1 MRRRNPLRCSLSYF
15 LPRWKKS
22 SAALCTDHFFL
33 YREDRAIRLLAL
45 ILVGFCAVLGL
56 AVAGG
61 RARPS
66 SVGTRP
72 ERDDRTLHLQLR
84 RLSQTLQATHTAKIL
99 VIGSSSTV
107 GLGATSASKTYVA
120 RLEPN
125 LESAIAGVDFEVI
138 GRGIS
143 GEVAQGAADRMRREV
158 DEVKPDLVI
167 WQVGT
172 NDALGHVDI
181 VRFRGCLQKTLS
193 WLKAQNIDV
202 MLINPQYGQSLVKD
216 AFYEQVVTAI
226 AQVAQDAQVPVVDRF
241 GAMRRLEESHL
252 PAVLSAD
259 NLHMNDDGYRRLAEQ
274 LTAAIVSGFAQGW
287 DYSWHSGGHGAQH
300 RTGCRQSQPLRS
312 MN

>member
-1 MRRRNPLRCSLSYF
+1 MLV
-15 LPRWKKS
+15 
-22 SAALCTDHFFL
+22 
-33 YREDRAIRLLAL
+33 AI
-45 ILVGFCAVLGL
+45 CAVLGL
-56 AVAGG
+56 AVTGG
-61 RARPS
+61 RAEPS
-66 SVGTRP
+66 NVGTRL
-72 ERDDRTLHLQLR
+72 ELNGDTLHLQLQ
-84 RLSQTLQATHTAKIL
+84 RLSQTLQATHAAKIL

-120 RLEPN
+120 RLEPD
-125 LESAIAGVDFEVI
+125 LESAVAGVDFEVV
-138 GRGIS
+138 GRGVS

-181 VRFRGCLQKTLS
+181 VRFRACLQKTLS
-193 WLKAQNIDV
+193 WLKAQKIDV

-241 GAMRRLEESHL
+241 GAMRKLEESHL

-274 LTAAIVSGFAQGW
+274 LTAAIVSGLPKDGLTHGTAAMA
-287 DYSWHSGGHGAQH
+287 HNVGHGAGNLNLSG
-300 RTGCRQSQPLRS
+300 R
-312 MN
+312 